1 MDVLVLNVA
10 IDWMWC
16 GVTIFLFSLLIVV
29 SFVLLVD
36 ERELHHKND
45 IEKSTIQLELSIMHS
60 K

>member
-1 MDVLVLNVA
+1 MKYEPNVA

-29 SFVLLVD
+29 FFSD
-36 ERELHHKND
+36 ERELHHKNH